1 VPESNDLGAFI
12 RSRREA
18 VSPESV
24 GLASTGR
31 RRTPGLRRSEL
42 ATIAGI
48 SVDYLIRI
56 EQGRDT
62 HPSPSV
68 VTALA
73 DALQLNEEDRLHL
86 KILGAITLGP
96 ELCPTR
102 LPAAT
107 TVRPAVAAVLASLG
121 PAPALVLNH
130 LADVLAWTDTYA
142 ALAGPLGILDHDP
155 PNLIRFT
162 FTDRRARAAYPDWD
176 RVALEQVANLRG
188 ISAAG
193 DPEVAALVE
202 ELTAAAGDEFA
213 RRWDARPVERKTTGT
228 KRIVHPDVGE
238 LSIEFE
244 TMQLSD
250 RDGQRLVVYLP
261 GDEATAVA
269 FDQLSG
275 RRPGALHAVGG

>member
-1 VPESNDLGAFI
+1 VADNELGAFI

-18 VSPESV
+18 LAPEDV
-24 GLASTGR
+24 GLVNSGR

-48 SVDYLIRI
+48 SVDYLIRL

-73 DALQLNEEDRLHL
+73 DALRLGDEDRIHF
-86 KILGAITLGP
+86 KRLGAISSAA
-96 ELCPTR
+96 ELCPNR
-102 LPAAT
+102 LPAAR
-107 TVRPAVAAVLASLG
+107 TVRPAVAAVLASLE

-142 ALAGPLGILDHDP
+142 ALAGPLGILDADP

-162 FTDRRARAAYPDWD
+162 YTDRRARSVYPDWD
-176 RVALEQVANLRG
+176 RVAVEQVANLRCVRG
-188 ISAAG
+188 S
-193 DPEVAALVE
+193 DPEVEALVA
-202 ELTAAAGDEFA
+202 ELGDAAGDEFT
-213 RRWDARPVERKTTGT
+213 RRWDAHPVERKTSGT
-228 KRIVHPDVGE
+228 KRITHPEVGE
-238 LSIEFE
+238 LTVAFE
-244 TMQLSD
+244 TMQLAD
-250 RDGQRLVVYLP
+250 RDDQRLVVYLP
-261 GDEATAVA
+261 ADDATAAA
-269 FDQLSG
+269 FDALSG